1 MHVHYHHHTSPD
13 TSLTSLNT
21 HLQPKIF
28 HPFTTT
34 SLSFNQFDSLKKKY
48 INQVI
53 SKCGYNNKYPKA
65 FKTWD
70 DILRTRIKI
79 PFNWG
84 NHKKIKGIQ
93 SLFYKPDSQKGV
105 QLVIAWYQHVSGLP
119 QPILEISHNAIT
131 YVNSI
136 WMNNFIELL

>member
-65 FKTWD
+65 LKHGTTYCG
-70 DILRTRIKI
+70 LELKYPSTEVTIKRSKEYNLYFTSPI
-79 PFNWG
+79 
-84 NHKKIKGIQ
+84 HKKV
-93 SLFYKPDSQKGV
+93 YN
-105 QLVIAWYQHVSGLP
+105 W
-119 QPILEISHNAIT
+119 
-131 YVNSI
+131 
-136 WMNNFIELL
+136 